1 MEIDDLHYY
10 YKDKIV
16 LDGVTLD
23 IRKGEILGIL
33 GPNGCGK
40 TTLLGNLNKNLSP
53 KLGRYS
59 STARIW
65 KIFLRRI

>member
-10 YKDKIV
+10 FKDKIV

-53 KLGRYS
+53 
-59 STARIW
+59 
-65 KIFLRRI
+65 